1 MGTFRLRFEKG
12 RDDWEYG
19 YITLKILQNTNII
32 SGSKQGVVV
41 VTTYEILDKQDE
53 LNEQLYNGEAT
64 LNYRQTLYFIQATDH
79 ISKIL
84 VSMGEPL
91 YSNLF
96 SIVNG
101 FTDRFK
107 NLQEFETYY
116 LDYSTGL
123 LALVKREFDKEP
135 ELKGALEKLLNDE

>member
-19 YITLKILQNTNII
+19 YITLKVLQNTNII
-32 SGSKQGVVV
+32 SGSKQGVVI

-84 VSMGEPL
+84 VSMEEPL
-91 YSNLF
+91 YSKLF
-96 SIVNG
+96 LLVRG
-101 FTDRFK
+101 CTDRFK
-107 NLQEFETYY
+107 NLQEFEAYY

-135 ELKGALEKLLNDE
+135 ELRDALAKLLKDQ